1 MLLIALVVW
10 SVEAGAITGE
20 FDQAG
25 DTQGWRARE
34 SLFSG
39 SGSGSG
45 SLSLLRWEIR
55 RGDLAD
61 RGCGLR
67 RGLVG

>member
-45 SLSLLRWEIR
+45 S
-55 RGDLAD
+55 
-61 RGCGLR
+61 GCGC
-67 RGLVG
+67 GCFSGSGSGSGSGA